1 MPSVFYE
8 QRVEN
13 LFIGDICEYPFPA
26 HVHDA
31 VEILCLATGN
41 VEMTIS
47 GKLYSVRPGDIAVV
61 FPSVTHSYEK
71 VSSDASGLS
80 VILLPDTIAELSNS
94 FRGAIP
100 SLPLI
105 PAKQKPAELN
115 MIMQRLREISGQTEN
130 PLLLAYLHLFL
141 AHIFMALNLNP
152 LSNRMQSGLTQQ
164 VLHYISEHFTEPLS
178 LDSTSKALSISRSHL
193 SHIFSQQLNINF
205 REYINTL
212 RIDRACSL
220 LRDPFY
226 SISQI
231 AYLCGYGNPRTF
243 HRAFLS
249 KHGMA
254 PNQYRASLSGQISTE
269 EPEYSD
275 S

>member
-8 QRVEN
+8 QRVESM
-13 LFIGDICEYPFPA
+13 FIGEICDHPFPA

-31 VEILCLATGN
+31 VEILCLFTGN

-47 GKLYSVRPGDIAVV
+47 GKKYPLQPGDIAVV

-71 VSSDASGLS
+71 VSPDASGLS
-80 VILLPDTIAELSNS
+80 LIFLPDTIAELSSS
-94 FRGAIP
+94 FRGAMP

-105 PAKQKPAELN
+105 SGNRKSEELN
-115 MIMQRLREISGQTEN
+115 LIIQRLRAIAGQAEN

-141 AHIFMALNLNP
+141 AHIFMILNLQP

-178 LDSTSKALSISRSHL
+178 LDSTSKALNISRSHL
-193 SHIFSQQLNINF
+193 SHIFSQQLKINF

-243 HRAFLS
+243 HRAFLA

-254 PNQYRASLSGQISTE
+254 PNQYRASLSGQIQTAN
-269 EPEYSD
+269 PEYSLP
-275 S
+275 